1 MVNEEDP
8 LLYDDDLDN
17 ENQQQVSLAD
27 VWNNNPAL
35 KLFAIVGALGIA
47 IVAFLVLG
55 GGDEKPDFSRVPG
68 AANVSEAPGQT
79 QLTPAYEDAVEAA
92 DNQRA
97 EQAENEGGS
106 AMPTPIGR
114 PTERIE
120 APDDVEEEDPLAQW
134 RREAEKRREERN
146 RERPTLPEAP
156 AESASNDTVPALPTV
171 PRIDPRQ
178 QMRQQLPTGPTA
190 EQVMARTQVFQNQ
203 MAAILE
209 ARVPQQSILVN
220 QGIQPAYVVPT
231 NDPAVL
237 AAENGTASEN
247 TQTSETVTT
256 DVPREMMLS
265 AGTIEYGQIV
275 TAANSDIPGPV
286 LVQIASGPLAGARA
300 LGSFTM
306 QDEYLVLSFNKAVLN
321 GKEYAINAIAIDP
334 ATTLTGVATDVDH
347 YYFSRVFLPGA
358 AAFIEGWASA
368 VVRQGT
374 SVVVTGETVTS
385 TQDDL
390 DTGDELLAGFEEA
403 SGELA
408 DIVEDRADAKEL
420 TVKVASGTRIGLLF
434 LDSIFKD

>member
-17 ENQQQVSLAD
+17 ESQRQVSLAD

-35 KLFAIVGALGIA
+35 KLFAIVGALGLA
-47 IVAFLVLG
+47 IIAFLVLG
-55 GGDEKPDFSRVPG
+55 GDNEKPDLSRV
-68 AANVSEAPGQT
+68 AAAGNVSEAPGQT
-79 QLTPAYEDAVEAA
+79 ELTPAYEEAVEQA

-97 EQAENEGGS
+97 QEAELQGGS

-120 APDDVEEEDPLAQW
+120 APADIEEEDPLAQW

-146 RERPTLPEAP
+146 RERPPTLPDVPQETTNNNTA
-156 AESASNDTVPALPTV
+156 PALPTV
-171 PRIDPRQ
+171 PQIDPRQ
-178 QMRQQLPTGPTA
+178 QMRQQLPTGPTP
-190 EQVMARTQVFQNQ
+190 EQVGARAQLFQNQ
-203 MAAILE
+203 MSAILQ

-231 NDPAVL
+231 P
-237 AAENGTASEN
+237 E
-247 TQTSETVTT
+247 SETETAMLLAESQDSATSLEVQK
-256 DVPREMMLS
+256 EMLLP

-286 LVQIASGPLAGARA
+286 LAQIASGPLAGARA

-306 QDEYLVLSFNKAVLN
+306 QDEYLVLSFTKAVLN

-358 AAFIEGWASA
+358 AKFIEGWASA
-368 VVRQGT
+368 VTRQGT
-374 SVVVTGETVTS
+374 SVVVTGETVST
-385 TQDDL
+385 TQDKL

-403 SGELA
+403 AGEFA
-408 DIVEDRADAKEL
+408 DIVDDRADKKEL
-420 TVKVASGTRIGLLF
+420 TVKVASGTRVGLLF
-434 LDSIFKD
+434 LDSIFKE